1 MAKAQDVESYH
12 DSIYN
17 NLTNHTPKNFVIDE
31 VSKTQSDFL
40 GLKLNSI
47 SGLKFAYKYQDE
59 LKLQEQEIKWL
70 NSQINEMALAFYLEG
85 NPILIRKTGG
95 YSGCEEINVNEAI
108 INEKRVTI
116 LNFCFTC
123 KGAGQLEEFINIF
136 NYRTKKLLK
145 IETEF

>member
-1 MAKAQDVESYH
+1 
-12 DSIYN
+12 
-17 NLTNHTPKNFVIDE
+17 
-31 VSKTQSDFL
+31 
-40 GLKLNSI
+40 
-47 SGLKFAYKYQDE
+47 
-59 LKLQEQEIKWL
+59 
-70 NSQINEMALAFYLEG
+70 MALAFYLEG

-136 NYRTKKLLK
+136 NNRTKKLLK